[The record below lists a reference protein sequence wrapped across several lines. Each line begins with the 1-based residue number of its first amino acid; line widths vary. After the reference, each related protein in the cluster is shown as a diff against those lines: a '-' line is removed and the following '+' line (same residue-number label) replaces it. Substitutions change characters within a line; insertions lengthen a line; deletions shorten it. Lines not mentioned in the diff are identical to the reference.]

1 MRNHY
6 GEDAIIDLI
15 CLAKSQPAAQLI
27 SGLNHCHVIE
37 RGTGEILNDLKTR
50 EYHYLL
56 DVHGTVRSRSLA
68 KGLGIM
74 TLTIDKQWFQRWSL
88 IRGLRREAVTHHVDR
103 SLALLKPF
111 GIPTA
116 DPDTHAW
123 GTLNL
128 KEDLPEEV
136 RAFGG
141 RFAVVGLGSSQRGK
155 HLSNQVIESAMNA
168 CRERSWKVVLVGGQD
183 VVERAA
189 SWSTDDGNVIDGTG
203 SWSLGQV
210 AKCIQAAQALISGDT
225 ATMHLGA
232 AVNTPTLSVWGCTK
246 PGLGL
251 HAWHPHEASRNIL
264 PLRNGTHDHRPCS
277 KHGASCRFT
286 SSNDSMH
293 PSRCSQ
299 AVDAQ
304 EVANWV
310 LALPG

>member
-1 MRNHY
+1 MRNHF
-6 GEDAIIDLI
+6 GQDAIIDLI

-74 TLTIDKQWFQRWSL
+74 TLTIDKQWAQRWLL
-88 IRGLRREAVTHHVDR
+88 IRGLRQEAVAHHVDR

-111 GIPTA
+111 GIPA
-116 DPDTHAW
+116 PDPSNHAW
-123 GTLNL
+123 GALNL
-128 KEDLPEEV
+128 KEGLPEEV
-136 RAFGG
+136 HGFDGH
-141 RFAVVGLGSSQRGK
+141 FAVVGLGSSQRGK
-155 HLSNQVIESAMNA
+155 HLSDEAIEATLEA
-168 CRERSWKVVLVGGQD
+168 CRKRAWKVVLVGGHD
-183 VVERAA
+183 VVERAS
-189 SWSTDDGNVIDGTG
+189 SWSTNDDNVVDGTG
-203 SWSLGQV
+203 LWSLAQV
-210 AKCIQAAQALISGDT
+210 AKCIEAAQALISGDT

-264 PLRNGTHDHRPCS
+264 PLRNGTYDHRPCS

-286 SSNDSMH
+286 SSHNPMH

-299 AVDAQ
+299 AVDAR
-304 EVANWV
+304 EVADWV
-310 LALPG
+310 LALLG

>member
-1 MRNHY
+1 MRNHF
-6 GEDAIIDLI
+6 GDDAIIDLI

-37 RGTGEILNDLKTR
+37 RGTGEILKDLKTR

-68 KGLGIM
+68 KGLNIM
-74 TLTIDKQWFQRWSL
+74 TLTIDKQWFQRWLL

-111 GIPTA
+111 GIPA
-116 DPDTHAW
+116 PHPSNHAW
-123 GTLNL
+123 GALNL
-128 KEDLPEEV
+128 KEGLPEAV
-136 RAFGG
+136 RGLDSH
-141 RFAVVGLGSSQRGK
+141 FAAVGLGSSQRGK
-155 HLSNQVIESAMNA
+155 HLSDQVIETVLQA
-168 CRERSWKVVLVGGQD
+168 CRERAWKVVLVGGQD

-189 SWSTDDGNVIDGTG
+189 SWSANDDNVIDGTG
-203 SWSLGQV
+203 LWSLSQV
-210 AKCIQAAQALISGDT
+210 AKCIEAAQALISGDT

-251 HAWHPHEASRNIL
+251 HAWHPHEASRDIL

-286 SSNDSMH
+286 SSHDPMH
-293 PSRCSQ
+293 PNRCSQ
-299 AVDAQ
+299 AVDAR
-304 EVANWV
+304 EVADWV
-310 LALPG
+310 MALPD